1 MGYHPANFWLLVLS
15 VLELS
20 QGTACTRQTD
30 GQTPAIIPTGSGHNN
45 SNTMPQTCVHC
56 VIIICELLMCQGKL
70 GELLVSLCYQ
80 PTAECITVI
89 VARAREL
96 KAKDINGLSGA
107 YTARFTHTVNAYLLQ
122 QLVKRGVMTIQGDIP
137 Y

>member
-1 MGYHPANFWLLVLS
+1 VL
-15 VLELS
+15 
-20 QGTACTRQTD
+20 
-30 GQTPAIIPTGSGHNN
+30 
-45 SNTMPQTCVHC
+45 
-56 VIIICELLMCQGKL
+56 QGKL

-107 YTARFTHTVNAYLLQ
+107 SRVRPGAGLNCMSLPVLQHWARVHETGACTAADEKARNVFSILVVVISPVGTISEKPLKLLPPD
-122 QLVKRGVMTIQGDIP
+122 LIF
-137 Y
+137 

>member
-1 MGYHPANFWLLVLS
+1 VFK
-15 VLELS
+15 
-20 QGTACTRQTD
+20 
-30 GQTPAIIPTGSGHNN
+30 
-45 SNTMPQTCVHC
+45 
-56 VIIICELLMCQGKL
+56 GKL

-107 YTARFTHTVNAYLLQ
+107 FMYRIHVDLLLLQ
-122 QLVKRGVMTIQGDIP
+122 QLHRRLYRPHPVQGGP
-137 Y
+137 KPTELYN

>member
-1 MGYHPANFWLLVLS
+1 ML
-15 VLELS
+15 
-20 QGTACTRQTD
+20 
-30 GQTPAIIPTGSGHNN
+30 
-45 SNTMPQTCVHC
+45 
-56 VIIICELLMCQGKL
+56 QGKL

-107 YTARFTHTVNAYLLQ
+107 SRVRPGAGLNCMALPMLQHWAGVHETDPCTAADEIATKVFSILVVISPVGTISEKPLKLLPPD
-122 QLVKRGVMTIQGDIP
+122 LIF
-137 Y
+137 

>member
-1 MGYHPANFWLLVLS
+1 
-15 VLELS
+15 
-20 QGTACTRQTD
+20 
-30 GQTPAIIPTGSGHNN
+30 
-45 SNTMPQTCVHC
+45 
-56 VIIICELLMCQGKL
+56 MCQGKL

>member
-1 MGYHPANFWLLVLS
+1 VL
-15 VLELS
+15 
-20 QGTACTRQTD
+20 
-30 GQTPAIIPTGSGHNN
+30 
-45 SNTMPQTCVHC
+45 
-56 VIIICELLMCQGKL
+56 QGKL

-107 YTARFTHTVNAYLLQ
+107 SRVRAGAALNCMALPLLHIGPAFTKQAHARPRTR
-122 QLVKRGVMTIQGDIP
+122 KREMSSLFWL
-137 Y
+137 

>member
-1 MGYHPANFWLLVLS
+1 ML
-15 VLELS
+15 
-20 QGTACTRQTD
+20 
-30 GQTPAIIPTGSGHNN
+30 
-45 SNTMPQTCVHC
+45 
-56 VIIICELLMCQGKL
+56 QGKL

-107 YTARFTHTVNAYLLQ
+107 SRVRAGAALNCIALPMLQHSARVHETGPCTAADEKARNVFSI
-122 QLVKRGVMTIQGDIP
+122 LVVISPVGTISGKNH
-137 Y
+137 

>member
-1 MGYHPANFWLLVLS
+1 VF
-15 VLELS
+15 
-20 QGTACTRQTD
+20 
-30 GQTPAIIPTGSGHNN
+30 
-45 SNTMPQTCVHC
+45 
-56 VIIICELLMCQGKL
+56 QGKL

-107 YTARFTHTVNAYLLQ
+107 RVRLGLD
-122 QLVKRGVMTIQGDIP
+122 VGVTDRNINHRLYYKVFGVTRL
-137 Y
+137 